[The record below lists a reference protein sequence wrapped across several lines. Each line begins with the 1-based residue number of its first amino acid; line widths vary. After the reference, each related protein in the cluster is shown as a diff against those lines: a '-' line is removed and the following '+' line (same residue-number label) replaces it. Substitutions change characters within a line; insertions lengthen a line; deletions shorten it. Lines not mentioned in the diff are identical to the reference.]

1 MPATPTYS
9 PVIPPSPVPIGDSAT
24 HYVRGGMTVV
34 ARTEAKGEYGRQE
47 ARWGYVARCVPPIF
61 PSHASTAHAPF
72 RTPPAAR
79 GNVPAPTGGR
89 NPQQTPQSIRFQPIT
104 HYSLHITHWT
114 YTFSAKE
121 KDSETGLS
129 YFGSRYYSSDLS
141 IWLSV
146 DPMSDKYASLSP
158 YTYCANNPV
167 KLVDPNGEEVWI
179 IGDDVDGALNQLQN
193 QTGLKLSIS
202 DDGQLS
208 YKGEIKTEID
218 KMIANAIDDENITV
232 NMIANIS
239 NTFGDVTTEVG
250 GGYMGNTYE
259 DGHVCTD
266 QFVST
271 SLLADFDL
279 SVGDAKT
286 GLTMVHELAESY
298 YGGQMALQR
307 KESSPI
313 SGVGC
318 TYNEAHLKANK
329 IAVGN
334 RGPVDVPVLCPG
346 VSFKSNKP
354 GDDIHRMRNGV
365 IDYSHIY
372 VRIGWERRTNKN
384 GM

>member
-1 MPATPTYS
+1 MPATLTYS
-9 PVIPPSPVPIGDSAT
+9 PPL
-24 HYVRGGMTVV
+24 
-34 ARTEAKGEYGRQE
+34 
-47 ARWGYVARCVPPIF
+47 
-61 PSHASTAHAPF
+61 
-72 RTPPAAR
+72 
-79 GNVPAPTGGR
+79 
-89 NPQQTPQSIRFQPIT
+89 QQTPAGILRADPCDPRRPMNPLTGIWATHRTTYGYRKASPDGDSPPFRITATHPVVPQPIMNYESCIM
-104 HYSLHITHWT
+104 HC

-146 DPMSDKYASLSP
+146 DPMASKYPSLSP
-158 YTYCANNPV
+158 YVYCADNPV
-167 KLVDPNGEEVWI
+167 KLVDPDGEEVWI
-179 IGDDVDGALNQLQN
+179 VGDDVDGALKQLQN
-193 QTGLKLSIS
+193 QTGLELSLS
-202 DDGQLS
+202 DDGKLS
-208 YKGEIKTEID
+208 YTGTAETKID

-271 SLLADFDL
+271 SLLADFDN

-286 GLTMVHELAESY
+286 GLSMVHELAESY
-298 YGGQMALQR
+298 YGGQIALQR

-318 TYNEAHLKANK
+318 TYDEAHLKANK

-334 RGPVDVPVLCPG
+334 RGPIDVPVLCPG

>member
-1 MPATPTYS
+1 MNSCYSFIRQSFANILYTTAYDTKRPKHLFLEGLPAPATSSGYCCAFPNWD
-9 PVIPPSPVPIGDSAT
+9 GDLSLIT
-24 HYVRGGMTVV
+24 NY
-34 ARTEAKGEYGRQE
+34 E
-47 ARWGYVARCVPPIF
+47 
-61 PSHASTAHAPF
+61 F
-72 RTPPAAR
+72 RIL
-79 GNVPAPTGGR
+79 N
-89 NPQQTPQSIRFQPIT
+89 
-104 HYSLHITHWT
+104 WT

-141 IWLSV
+141 VWLSV
-146 DPMSDKYASLSP
+146 DPMSDKYPSLSP
-158 YTYCANNPV
+158 YAYCADNPV
-167 KLVDPNGEEVWI
+167 KLVDPDGEEVWI
-179 IGDDVDGALNQLQN
+179 IGDDVEGALKQLQN
-193 QTGLKLSIS
+193 QTGLKLSLS
-202 DDGQLS
+202 DDGKLS
-208 YKGEIKTEID
+208 YTGKAETEID
-218 KMIANAIDDENITV
+218 NLIASAINDDNITV

-271 SLLADFDL
+271 SLLADFDN

-298 YGGQMALQR
+298 FGGQIALQR

-318 TYNEAHLKANK
+318 TYDEAHLKANK

-334 RGPVDVPVLCPG
+334 RGPIDIPVFCPG

-354 GDDIHRMRNGV
+354 GDDIHRMRDGV

>member
-1 MPATPTYS
+1 MPATLTYS
-9 PVIPPSPVPIGDSAT
+9 PL
-24 HYVRGGMTVV
+24 
-34 ARTEAKGEYGRQE
+34 
-47 ARWGYVARCVPPIF
+47 
-61 PSHASTAHAPF
+61 
-72 RTPPAAR
+72 TPPKPETRIRVGTYDTRSNTVCGTRTATAQHLR
-79 GNVPAPTGGR
+79 GRRWLHTPTTA
-89 NPQQTPQSIRFQPIT
+89 NF
-104 HYSLHITHWT
+104 SLLTANST

-121 KDSETGLS
+121 RDSETGLS

-141 IWLSV
+141 VWLSV
-146 DPMSDKYASLSP
+146 DPMSDKYPSLSP
-158 YTYCANNPV
+158 FVYCANNPV

-179 IGDDVDGALNQLQN
+179 VGDGTDCAFEQLQN
-193 QTGLKLSIS
+193 QTGLVLSLSVDGKLSYT
-202 DDGQLS
+202 G
-208 YKGEIKTEID
+208 KAETEID

-271 SLLADFDL
+271 SLLADFDN

-298 YGGQMALQR
+298 YGGQIALQR

-334 RGPVDVPVLCPG
+334 RGPIDVPVLCPG
-346 VSFKSNKP
+346 VSFKSNKS
-354 GDDIHRMRNGV
+354 GDNIHRMRNGV

>member
-1 MPATPTYS
+1 MPTTLTYS
-9 PVIPPSPVPIGDSAT
+9 PGPHAPATARTQLVPTRRYARYAETHPVPPL
-24 HYVRGGMTVV
+24 
-34 ARTEAKGEYGRQE
+34 KGLRETR
-47 ARWGYVARCVPPIF
+47 
-61 PSHASTAHAPF
+61 ASSVSYRAS
-72 RTPPAAR
+72 
-79 GNVPAPTGGR
+79 VPAGQGGR
-89 NPQQTPQSIRFQPIT
+89 GATLSYRASSPDGESLPFGIEENPSVTSAPT
-104 HYSLHITHWT
+104 ANYSLLTANWT

-121 KDSETGLS
+121 RDPETGYS

-158 YTYCANNPV
+158 YVYCANNPV

-179 IGDDVDGALNQLQN
+179 IGDDVVGALRQLQN

-202 DDGQLS
+202 DDGKLS
-208 YKGEIKTEID
+208 YTGKPETEID
-218 KMIANAIDDENITV
+218 NLIAEAINDDNITV

-271 SLLADFDL
+271 SLLADFDN

-298 YGGQMALQR
+298 YGGQIALQR
-307 KESSPI
+307 EESSPI

-329 IAVGN
+329 IAIGN
-334 RGPVDVPVLCPG
+334 RGPIDFPVNLPG
-346 VSFKSNKP
+346 SSFRFNKP
-354 GDDIHRMRNGV
+354 GDAIHRMRDGV
-365 IDYSHIY
+365 LDYNHIY
-372 VRIGWERRTNKN
+372 IRIGWVRQTDKN